1 MGLMIIMIAITFVLP
16 ILPYRVSFKN
26 VQFQFVNLRIN
37 FVSFFLFFFVFCFL
51 FFLMSIITYSYSHT
65 THANQK
71 LKICFDQMVRVELRH
86 QVADYTGSKD
96 ESNKRLA

>member
-1 MGLMIIMIAITFVLP
+1 MFNSNSWIYVL
-16 ILPYRVSFKN
+16 ILFRF
-26 VQFQFVNLRIN
+26 FC
-37 FVSFFLFFFVFCFL
+37 FFLFFVFC

-96 ESNKRLA
+96 ESNKRLT